1 MKNSKREAAIQIF
14 VSLSCIHFVSFA
26 QEGEKNPEKV
36 FLLQIAYPQIWRI
49 EGGSIQLL
57 QSKCAENGSRS

>member
-36 FLLQIAYPQIWRI
+36 FLLQIAYPVAHCRT
-49 EGGSIQLL
+49 LV
-57 QSKCAENGSRS
+57 